1 MHNAYINNILLA
13 SIPRLGRVQSYL
25 IFLPVSI
32 CFILAIKKLSKIR
45 LLYCKKYCY
54 QVHFRFYLLH
64 YHIDILNQIF
74 LGGMSVEVRTKPIN
88 GFQTE
93 KQCLLNWK
101 VLKAAAALDCAPVN
115 VSHLATALASIP
127 SLAVPQ

>member
-1 MHNAYINNILLA
+1 M
-13 SIPRLGRVQSYL
+13 
-25 IFLPVSI
+25 
-32 CFILAIKKLSKIR
+32 SKIS
-45 LLYCKKYCY
+45 LLYSKSTVIK
-54 QVHFRFYLLH
+54 FTSGSD
-64 YHIDILNQIF
+64 YHIDTLNQIF

-101 VLKAAAALDCAPVN
+101 VSKAVAALDCAPVN

-127 SLAVPQ
+127 SLAVPL